1 MENTTIINYI
11 EAAFLLQHLTD
22 PELAELKKILAD
34 EMILELS
41 DPGYVTIDDRVE
53 QIIDIGREYDHSRL
67 ETFIK
72 QQNISPVFIQDE
84 ISYYQVTNEL
94 DNAITIFF
102 QQ

>member
-1 MENTTIINYI
+1 MENTTIINYV
-11 EAAFLLQHLTD
+11 EAAFLLQQLTD
-22 PELAELKKILAD
+22 PDLAELRKILAN

-41 DPGYVTIDDRVE
+41 EPDYVTINDRVE

-72 QQNISPVFIQDE
+72 QQNISPMFIQDE
-84 ISYYQVTNEL
+84 ISYYQVTPEL

-102 QQ
+102 KQ